1 MTTQHQE
8 LLDEL
13 GRRLEARG
21 FGFSKRAFFAPSGI
35 FVTTPPRRSAPETET
50 RDGEYTLADVWFF
63 DRSVHLLPSGDAWE
77 VRVTPHGG
85 PHWVRRAATLD
96 ELESVAVEALGT
108 STVPPSPEWRVAD
121 DWLD

>member
-21 FGFSKRAFFAPSGI
+21 FRILRRAYFGPSAI
-35 FVTTPPRRSAPETET
+35 LVTTPPRRAAPETEA
-50 RDGEYTLADVWFF
+50 REGEYTLADVWYF
-63 DRSVHLLPSGDAWE
+63 DRSVYLHPFGNGWE
-77 VRVTPHGG
+77 ARVTRHGG
-85 PHWVRRAATLD
+85 PHWVRRTATLN

-108 STVPPSPEWRVAD
+108 STVPPSPEWREAD
-121 DWLD
+121 